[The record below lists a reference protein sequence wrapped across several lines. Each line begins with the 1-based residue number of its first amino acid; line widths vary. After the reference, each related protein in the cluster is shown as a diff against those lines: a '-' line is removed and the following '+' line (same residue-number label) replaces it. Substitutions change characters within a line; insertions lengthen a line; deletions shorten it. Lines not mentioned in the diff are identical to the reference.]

1 MFVCFSFN
9 LKIFQGNHDRYTVA
23 TEVIDPPII
32 AQYVRVKP
40 KTWNG
45 FICMRMEFYG
55 CTEGKRALPVVMY
68 DGILINR
75 KDQVLCQNLSFPKIY
90 VPVLHCDVLSIVI
103 N

>member
-1 MFVCFSFN
+1 MFRFVSSFCLSFN

-32 AQYVRVKP
+32 AQYLRVKP

-55 CTEGKRALPVVMY
+55 CTEGKRAVPVVTPD

-75 KDQVLCQNLSFPKIY
+75 KDQVLS
-90 VPVLHCDVLSIVI
+90 
-103 N
+103 